1 MSEILSEQ
9 TVEHIAGLAR
19 LKLSEDQLTL
29 YREQL
34 AEVLDHIGTLNELD
48 LDDVEPLAHP
58 LPVTNHLDEDVVE
71 SSLPADR
78 LLRLAPAIEGAYFA
92 VPKVI
97 GEGEA

>member
-9 TVEHIAGLAR
+9 TVEHMAGLAR
-19 LKLSEDQLTL
+19 LKLSEDQLTV

-34 AEVLDHIGTLNELD
+34 AGVLDHIGTLSELE

-58 LPVTNHLDEDVVE
+58 LPITNHLDEDVIG
-71 SSLPADR
+71 SSLPADQF
-78 LLRLAPAIEGAYFA
+78 LRLAPATEGAYLA